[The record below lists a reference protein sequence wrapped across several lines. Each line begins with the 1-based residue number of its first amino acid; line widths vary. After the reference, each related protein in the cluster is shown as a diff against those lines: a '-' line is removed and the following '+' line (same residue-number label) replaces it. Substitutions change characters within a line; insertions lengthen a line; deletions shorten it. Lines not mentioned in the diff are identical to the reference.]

1 MCEGRA
7 LRLQTVPR
15 GVCVFAFAGVS
26 FHASWDEMP
35 SCVKDVHRDYK
46 KSLEVCVCVYVCAN
60 VSLS

>member
-26 FHASWDEMP
+26 FHASWDDMP
-35 SCVKDVHRDYK
+35 SNVKDVLRD
-46 KSLEVCVCVYVCAN
+46 
-60 VSLS
+60 